1 VPTPRFWETRGRD
14 EIVSLRGE
22 LVFPLMI
29 KPRLS
34 HEFEA
39 IFGRKHVVVEDYDE
53 LLAAYDRVSG
63 SGTELLLME
72 TVPGGD
78 DCLCSYYTYL
88 DENSRPLFHFT
99 KRIIRRF
106 PTGMGAAC
114 YHVTDRVPE
123 IGELGNRL
131 FEHVGLRGLANVEF
145 KRDPRD
151 GVYKLIECNARFT
164 ASNCLVSAS
173 GVRLAAFVYNRLVG
187 RPVPEM
193 NGWKSGMR
201 LWDPA
206 RDWKA
211 FCELRGMGKLGLVG
225 WLASVMHRQTFAYF
239 AWSDP
244 MPAVAR
250 ALKPL
255 QKMLRPRK
263 KVEGPAKPATEGA
276 LA

>member
-1 VPTPRFWETRGRD
+1 
-14 EIVSLRGE
+14 
-22 LVFPLMI
+22 
-29 KPRLS
+29 
-34 HEFEA
+34 
-39 IFGRKHVVVEDYDE
+39 
-53 LLAAYDRVSG
+53 
-63 SGTELLLME
+63 
-72 TVPGGD
+72 
-78 DCLCSYYTYL
+78 
-88 DENSRPLFHFT
+88 
-99 KRIIRRF
+99 
-106 PTGMGAAC
+106 MGAAC

-131 FEHVGLRGLANVEF
+131 FKHVGLRGLANVEF

-151 GVYKLIECNARFT
+151 GVYKLFEYNARFT

-187 RPVPEM
+187 RPAPEM
-193 NGWKSGMR
+193 DDWKSGMR

-211 FCELRGMGKLGLVG
+211 FCELRGMGKLGLFG

-255 QKMLRPRK
+255 QKMLRQRK
-263 KVEGPAKPATEGA
+263 KQETAAKPATEGA